1 MEQEEEEEDEAAVS
15 PCFQPLTSIPPP
27 DTHQEQKHLESGI
40 ERVTGDQ
47 VLLVIRID
55 WYIVY
60 HPTYRIPSLCFTA
73 GYEGESMLMLV
84 YLE

>member
-15 PCFQPLTSIPPP
+15 PSFRPSTSIPPP
-27 DTHQEQKHLESGI
+27 NTQEEQKHSESGI

-47 VLLVIRID
+47 LLLVIRID

-73 GYEGESMLMLV
+73 GYEGESMLMLGYV
-84 YLE
+84 E